1 MEWYLQIAER
11 KQLLCMNFILKIF
24 LKNEEKLQVK
34 KVIMSRFVLKEY
46 LRASFGQKE
55 NYSRSKLRGIGSNE
69 DQ

>member
-1 MEWYLQIAER
+1 
-11 KQLLCMNFILKIF
+11 MNFILKIF